1 MRQLCKGNAPQPQ
14 PKTAAS
20 QLLLITV
27 LISGVLMGVSVL
39 FRSQFLSL
47 LFGRVEPD
55 VMEASLTYLVISA
68 LSFPALAVYN
78 SAAALFR
85 SMGKTKAKP

>member
-1 MRQLCKGNAPQPQ
+1 
-14 PKTAAS
+14 
-20 QLLLITV
+20 
-27 LISGVLMGVSVL
+27 MGVSVL

-55 VMEASLTYLVISA
+55 VMEVSLTCLVISA

-85 SMGKTKAKP
+85 SMGKTKARP